1 MKRWGLSDLS
11 GLKRLPIDFT
21 HEGRVAVLNY
31 VEIHLSSGGIFE
43 LPKVVLDTGLE
54 VGALVPRSTLGGRWD
69 DEDSRPARIYT
80 LNGHELRCDA
90 FDVKFMLGDE
100 KFSGEVYVSDHA
112 PTAILGLPLLRNFHL
127 MLADDDHLKHWRGPC
142 LLMPPI
148 SQHGLSF
155 TK

>member
-1 MKRWGLSDLS
+1 LSDLS

-21 HEGRVAVLNY
+21 NEGRVAVLNY
-31 VEIHLSSGGIFE
+31 VKIHLSSGGIFE

-54 VGALVPRSTLGGRWD
+54 VGALVPRSALGEHWD
-69 DEDSRPARIYT
+69 DKDSRPARIYT

-90 FDVKFMLGDE
+90 FDVKFLLGNE
-100 KFSGEVYVSDHA
+100 EFSGEVYVSDHA

-127 MLADDDHLKHWRGPC
+127 MLAKDDDLKSWRGPC

-148 SQHGLSF
+148 TQHGLSF